1 VHRFRIEAIGDE
13 NMLLLTDAGQVHHLK
28 NVLRLG
34 RGDEITVFDDAG
46 MECLCSVNGVGREEV
61 TLTVRAR
68 RHVIE
73 RRSRLMIACAV
84 PKRGMDDVVDKLT
97 QLGVDSLIPMRTQ
110 RVVAKLGDD
119 SSQSRIERWMRL
131 ARAAA
136 EQSHRSEVLTVGPVT
151 DFTEVI
157 AGASAFDL
165 RLIATLA
172 GHRETLISVTRDMRP
187 ASTAALIGPEGDF
200 SDDEIQQACS
210 AGFVPVDLGQ
220 QVLRVDTA
228 AIAVAAYLRLAGIA

>member
-1 VHRFRIEAIGDE
+1 MESIGDE
-13 NMLLLTDAGQVHHLK
+13 DTLLLTDAGQVHHLK
-28 NVLRLG
+28 NVLRLS

-46 MECLCSVNGVGREEV
+46 RECLCSVDGVGREDV

-68 RHVIE
+68 RHAIE
-73 RRSRLMIACAV
+73 RRARLMIACAV

-97 QLGVDSLIPMRTQ
+97 QLGVDSLVPMRTQ

-119 SSQSRIERWMRL
+119 SSQSKVERWRRL

-136 EQSHRSEVLTVGPVT
+136 EQSHRSDVPTVRPVT
-151 DFTEVI
+151 DFSEVI

-165 RLIATLA
+165 RLIPTLA
-172 GHRETLISVTRDMRP
+172 GERETLSSVIRDMRP
-187 ASTAALIGPEGDF
+187 ASIVVLVGPEGDF
-200 SDDEIQQACS
+200 SDQEIQQARN

-220 QVLRVDTA
+220 HVLRVDTA
-228 AIAVAAYLRLAGIA
+228 AISVAAYLRVAGIT